1 MKIGFNGLNRCFDF
15 GLIGPFRPKWPQA
28 ASLDPS
34 RPLQTQADPLD
45 PLDPKLAFWAC
56 RGGAV
61 GGWEA
66 LPYKGGLPPG
76 SLVAQN
82 LVDEGGYVA

>member
-15 GLIGPFRPKWPQA
+15 GLVGPFRPF
-28 ASLDPS
+28 
-34 RPLQTQADPLD
+34 RPKRTQADPFRPFGTEAGFLG
-45 PLDPKLAFWAC
+45 LS
-56 RGGAV
+56 GGC

-66 LPYKGGLPPG
+66 LPYKGGLPQG

>member
-15 GLIGPFRPKWPQA
+15 GLVGPFRPK
-28 ASLDPS
+28 
-34 RPLQTQADPLD
+34 RTQADPLG
-45 PLDPKLAFWAC
+45 PSGLFRPKQTLYTPWNRNWPFGLVG
-56 RGGAV
+56 GGAV

-66 LPYKGGLPPG
+66 LPYKGGLPQG

-82 LVDEGGYVA
+82 LVDEGGDIA

>member
-15 GLIGPFRPKWPQA
+15 GLIGPFRPKRSQA
-28 ASLDPS
+28 DPSNLS
-34 RPLQTQADPLD
+34 RPLQTQADLLD
-45 PLDPKLAFWAC
+45 PLGPELALLGLS
-56 RGGAV
+56 GGC

-66 LPYKGGLPPG
+66 LPYKGGLPQG
-76 SLVAQN
+76 ALVAQN

>member
-15 GLIGPFRPKWPQA
+15 GLIGPFRPK
-28 ASLDPS
+28 
-34 RPLQTQADPLD
+34 RTLQTQADPLG
-45 PLDPKLAFWAC
+45 PLEPKLAFWAC
-56 RGGAV
+56 RGAV

-76 SLVAQN
+76 SLVTQN
-82 LVDEGGYVA
+82 LVDEGGDVA

>member
-15 GLIGPFRPKWPQA
+15 GLVGPFRPKQT
-28 ASLDPS
+28 PS
-34 RPLQTQADPLD
+34 DPLE
-45 PLDPKLAFWAC
+45 PKLAFWAC

-66 LPYKGGLPPG
+66 LPYKGGLPQG
-76 SLVAQN
+76 ALVAQN
-82 LVDEGGYVA
+82 LVDEGGDVA

>member
-15 GLIGPFRPKWPQA
+15 GLVGPFRPKQTP
-28 ASLDPS
+28 SDPS
-34 RPLQTQADPLD
+34 RPFRPFGTETGLLG
-45 PLDPKLAFWAC
+45 LS
-56 RGGAV
+56 GGC

-66 LPYKGGLPPG
+66 LPLKGGLPQG